1 MKRLL
6 VLLFALVLV
15 VSLATAVSAGENARV
30 FVTIA
35 DENGKL
41 AVAQEELV
49 VHDADG
55 DGSIT
60 VNDAMIVAHDKFY
73 DGGADAGYETATS
86 EYGISMNK
94 LWGTENGGSYGY
106 YVNGAAAWSLADT
119 ISDGDFVDAF
129 VYTDLTAWS
138 DMYCSFDPRFVT
150 TDTAELTL
158 IGAGYDE
165 NWNPVASPVVG
176 AEITLN
182 GAKTGIFTDEAGKAT
197 VTVDLSAGRTVISA
211 VSDTQILVPPVAI
224 AEGAGTAPQTGDLSV
239 VIAAAAV
246 LSLGAAAL
254 VKKHSDE

>member
-6 VLLFALVLV
+6 MFLFASILV
-15 VSLATAVSAGENARV
+15 VSLATAVSAGENTRV

-60 VNDAMIVAHDKFY
+60 INDAMIVAHDEFY
-73 DGGADAGYETATS
+73 DGGADAGYEAVS
-86 EYGISMNK
+86 GDYGLSMNR
-94 LWGTENGGSYGY
+94 LWGAENGGSYGY
-106 YVNGAAAWSLADT
+106 YINGASAWSLTDA

-158 IGAGYDE
+158 IGAGFDE

-197 VTVDLSAGRTVISA
+197 VNVDLSAGRTVISA
-211 VSDTQILVPPVAI
+211 VSDTQTLVPPVAI

-239 VIAAAAV
+239 VLAAAAV